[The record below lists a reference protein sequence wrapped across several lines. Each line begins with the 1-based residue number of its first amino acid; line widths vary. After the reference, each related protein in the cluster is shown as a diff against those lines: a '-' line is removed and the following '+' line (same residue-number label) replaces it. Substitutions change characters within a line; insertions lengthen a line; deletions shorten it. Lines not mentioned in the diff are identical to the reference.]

1 MMEEVSIEE
10 DVSIMEGFSLG
21 RGLSLASR
29 SLGLNTL
36 GTATPPG
43 LIIRRSMLCRLVIVL
58 AEHVDRLDATWL
70 VMLQP
75 SSIHF

>member
-10 DVSIMEGFSLG
+10 DVSIVEGFSLG
-21 RGLSLASR
+21 RGLSNSARPHHS
-29 SLGLNTL
+29 SVDVV
-36 GTATPPG
+36 
-43 LIIRRSMLCRLVIVL
+43 SCRLVIVL